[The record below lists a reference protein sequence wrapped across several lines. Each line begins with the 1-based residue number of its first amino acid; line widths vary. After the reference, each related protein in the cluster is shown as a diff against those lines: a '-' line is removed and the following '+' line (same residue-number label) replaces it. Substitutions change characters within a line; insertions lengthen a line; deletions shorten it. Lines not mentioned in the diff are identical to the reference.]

1 MSFITNP
8 EAVKTPHTGA
18 TLKVQL
24 PAYLE
29 FLDADDEQRKCN
41 EFRDRVIAF

>member
-1 MSFITNP
+1 MSYNP
-8 EAVKTPHTGA
+8 ETPKTG

-29 FLDADDEQRKCN
+29 FLDHEDEAKKCV
-41 EFRDRVIAF
+41 EFRDRVINF